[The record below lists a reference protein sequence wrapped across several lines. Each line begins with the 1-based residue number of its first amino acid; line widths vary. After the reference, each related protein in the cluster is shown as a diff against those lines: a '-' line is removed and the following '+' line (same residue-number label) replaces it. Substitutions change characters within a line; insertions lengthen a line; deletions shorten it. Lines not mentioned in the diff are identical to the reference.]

1 MIERMA
7 WLPLGV
13 VGLVGCTAT
22 SGQEWLSSPLDAQ
35 AQPSLASVET
45 LDAPDSNS
53 RPRLAHTVT
62 LGESYESVATSPG
75 TPPPPA
81 VQVNVSTQVPVIVNN
96 WGGGYGYGASGYGSY
111 GYGSYAARSVSGSAR
126 SITRATSPQV
136 GADFPPPPDYGPRAL
151 K

>member
-7 WLPLGV
+7 WLPLAF
-13 VGLVGCTAT
+13 GLVACAAT
-22 SGQEWLSSPLDAQ
+22 SGQDWLSSPLDAQ

-45 LDAPDSNS
+45 LDAPSSDS

-62 LGESYESVATSPG
+62 LGESYESAARSPG
-75 TPPPPA
+75 TAPPAA
-81 VQVNVSTQVPVIVNN
+81 VQVNVSTQVPVIINN
-96 WGGGYGYGASGYGSY
+96 WGGYGYGTSGYGGYGYGSY
-111 GYGSYAARSVSGSAR
+111 GAR
-126 SITRATSPQV
+126 SISGAARTTTRAASPQV